1 MSTANAAPYRTREA
15 MVGKTAGLLPV
26 EDGELL
32 KVAREGFDRRS
43 VLKFLGLS
51 AALPLAACDAPHEE
65 IVPYVEMPEG
75 LVAGQ
80 PQYFATAF
88 DLNGVATGLLA
99 ESYEG
104 RPTKIEGNPD
114 HPNSLGSTDAF
125 HQAMVLSLYDPGR
138 ASLVRRAGEFSTYDA
153 FLQAVVAR
161 RAEWSRTGGE
171 GLALIVG
178 ENSSPT
184 AERLLHSLQRDYPKM
199 RISVFEPISREN
211 QRQGVEVAFGAP
223 GRVHLVT
230 GRASAF
236 VCLDHDILGPGP
248 EQVRLS
254 RGVIDRRRVRAGS
267 TTMAPLLVAEPVLT
281 ATGGTADERLAC
293 RRSRIPALASAIA
306 GRLGLPGTGPVVD
319 LDARETRFANVA
331 ARALQAAR
339 GSALLTVGEAQP
351 PAVHALAH
359 RVNAHLGSLG
369 ETVSI
374 LPPRLLESK
383 LQSLAELT
391 AAMAAGAVSDLFVLG
406 VNPIYSAPADIA
418 FEDALQK
425 VPFTVHHS
433 LYEDETSEQCLWHV
447 PQLHPLEEWSDG
459 RTATGLASIVQP
471 LVSPLYEGHSPL
483 SVLAAIGGQVNR
495 SGHEILLANWRER
508 FDSGEIGGGTGPG
521 AGPVAGAAGADD
533 AGDFETFWRTVLA
546 RGTILGTETETGR
559 APALSAAPVAP
570 ALTETPEAGAFEAVF
585 LPDPS
590 VWDGRFSN
598 NAWLQELPRPITKE
612 VWGNAAAMN
621 PRDIEALGVADGAL
635 VSITVA
641 GSGDT
646 VSRPVLIP
654 VIAVP
659 GIARGTIGLTLG
671 YGRRFGSVA
680 RGIGA
685 DVGPLRTTDA
695 LWMRAVEV
703 SVTGASVELA
713 LTQHTHQMHGRE
725 IVREVALSDLAATE
739 LSNEAEVPPTLYP
752 EFPHGPYEWAM
763 VIDQTA
769 CINCSACVVACQAEN
784 NVPVVGPAEIRRG
797 RDMHWLRIDTYYT
810 GDDEA
815 ISTASQPVPC
825 MHCEKAPCEP
835 MCPVGAAIHDSEG
848 LNVQVYNR
856 CIGTRDCQANCP
868 YKVRRFNFFAY
879 NNGQEFADLGD
890 PMVHAVHNPDVTVR
904 ARGVMEKCT
913 YCVQRISGARR
924 EAIREDGTIAEGE
937 VVTACQQACPTKAI
951 SFGNLSESGS
961 SVNALRREPHH
972 YALLEE
978 LGTRPR
984 TTYLAKVTNRISEDR
999 EGG

>member
-1 MSTANAAPYRTREA
+1 MSGTGDAGFRPREA
-15 MVGKTAGLLPV
+15 AVGETAGVLPR

-32 KVAREGFDRRS
+32 ASARQGFDRRS
-43 VLKFLGLS
+43 VLKFLGIS
-51 AALPLAACDAPHEE
+51 AALPFAACSAPYEE

-80 PQYFATAF
+80 AQYFATAF

-99 ESYEG
+99 ESHEG

-114 HPNSLGSTDAF
+114 HPNSMGSTDAF

-138 ASLVRRAGEFSTYDA
+138 ASLVRQEGRLTTYGV
-153 FLQAVVAR
+153 FLQELNR
-161 RAEWSRTGGE
+161 RRTEWTRTGGE
-171 GLALIVG
+171 GLAILAG

-184 AERLLHSLQRDYPKM
+184 SERLLESLARSYPKM
-199 RISVFEPISREN
+199 RQVVFEPISREN
-211 QRQGVEVAFGAP
+211 QRRGVAAAFGAP
-223 GRVHLVT
+223 GRVHLMP
-230 GRASAF
+230 GEASAF

-254 RGVIDRRRVRAGS
+254 RGVIARRRVRAGS

-281 ATGGTADERLAC
+281 ATGGTADDRLAC
-293 RRSRIPALASAIA
+293 RRSRIPVLASAIA
-306 GRLGLPGTGPVVD
+306 ARLGVPGVSDTGRLN
-319 LDARETRFANVA
+319 ARETRFAEA
-331 ARALQAAR
+331 AAKALRDAGAN
-339 GSALLTVGEAQP
+339 ALLTVGEAQP
-351 PAVHALAH
+351 PTVHAVVH

-369 ETVSI
+369 RTVSI
-374 LPPRLLESK
+374 LPSRRLEPDLEA
-383 LQSLAELT
+383 LAELT
-391 AAMAAGAVSDLFVLG
+391 QAMAAGTISDLFILG
-406 VNPIYSAPADIA
+406 VNPVYSAPADIA
-418 FEDALQK
+418 FEDALGT
-425 VPFTVHHS
+425 VPFSAHLS
-433 LYEDETSEQCLWHV
+433 LYEDETSETCRWHV
-447 PQLHPLEEWSDG
+447 PQLHPLEEWADG

-483 SVLAAIGGQVNR
+483 SVLAAIGGQINLTA
-495 SGHEILLANWRER
+495 HEIVTAYWQER
-508 FDSGEIGGGTGPG
+508 FER
-521 AGPVAGAAGADD
+521 
-533 AGDFETFWRTVLA
+533 GDVGNGSESFETFWREALA
-546 RGTILGTETETGR
+546 RGTIEGTDRETGE
-559 APALSAAPVAP
+559 APTLAPSPTPAATIEVPDID
-570 ALTETPEAGAFEAVF
+570 GFEAVF

-621 PRDIEALGVADGAL
+621 PKDVEALGIGDGGL
-635 VSITVA
+635 VTLTPS
-641 GSGDT
+641 GSGGPEA
-646 VSRPVLIP
+646 RPVLIP
-654 VIAVP
+654 VISVP
-659 GIARGTIGLTLG
+659 GIARGTIGLALG
-671 YGRRFGSVA
+671 YGRRFGSIA

-685 DVGPLRTTDA
+685 DVGPLRVSGA
-695 LWMRAVEV
+695 LWMRPVDCSA
-703 SVTGASVELA
+703 TGASVELA

-725 IVREVALSDLAATE
+725 IVREVALSELAATD

-752 EFPHGPYEWAM
+752 EFPRGPYEWAM

-810 GDDEA
+810 GEDEA

-835 MCPVGAAIHDSEG
+835 MCPVEASIHDSEG

-924 EAIREDGTIAEGE
+924 EASREDRTIAEGE
-937 VVTACQQACPTKAI
+937 VVTACQQACPTEAI
-951 SFGNLSESGS
+951 SFGNLSEAGS

-984 TTYLAKVTNRISEDR
+984 TTYLARVTNRVSGETGQ
-999 EGG
+999 EGE

>member
-1 MSTANAAPYRTREA
+1 MSAANAAPYRTREA
-15 MVGKTAGLLPV
+15 MIGETAGHMPV

-32 KVAREGFDRRS
+32 KVARDGFDRRS

-51 AALPLAACDAPHEE
+51 AGLPLAACSAPHEE

-99 ESYEG
+99 ESHEG

-114 HPNSLGSTDAF
+114 HPNSMGATDAF

-138 ASLVRRAGEFSTYDA
+138 ASLVRREGKFSTYDA

-171 GLALIVG
+171 GLALLVG

-184 AERLLHSLQRDYPKM
+184 AERLLQGLQRDYPRM
-199 RISVFEPISREN
+199 RLAVFEPISREN
-211 QRQGVEVAFGAP
+211 QRQGVAAAFGTP
-223 GRVHLVT
+223 GRVHLMP

-293 RRSRIPALASAIA
+293 RRSRIPALAAAIA
-306 GRLGLPGTGPVVD
+306 ARLGVAGIESAGGLNE
-319 LDARETRFANVA
+319 REMRFAA
-331 ARALQAAR
+331 AAAKALREAG

-374 LPPRLLESK
+374 LPPRLSESK
-383 LQSLAELT
+383 LESLAELT
-391 AAMAAGAVSDLFVLG
+391 SAMAAGAVSDLFILG
-406 VNPIYSAPADIA
+406 TNPIYSAPADIA

-425 VPFTVHHS
+425 VPFSVHHS

-447 PQLHPLEEWSDG
+447 PQLHPLEEWSDA

-483 SVLAAIGGQVNR
+483 SVLAALGGEVNR
-495 SGHEILLANWRER
+495 SGHEIVLANWRER
-508 FDSGEIGGGTGPG
+508 FEAGEFGSRESG
-521 AGPVAGAAGADD
+521 D

-546 RGTILGTETETGR
+546 RGTILGTETETGE
-559 APALSAAPVAP
+559 APTLATAATPVQSSEAP
-570 ALTETPEAGAFEAVF
+570 QVEGFEAVI
-585 LPDPS
+585 LPDPA

-621 PRDIEALGVADGAL
+621 PKDVEALGVADGAL
-635 VSITVA
+635 VSITA
-641 GSGDT
+641 SGEADADLG
-646 VSRPVLIP
+646 PVLIP
-654 VIAVP
+654 LIAVP
-659 GIARGTIGLTLG
+659 GVARGTIGLTLG

-695 LWMRAVEV
+695 LWMRAVDV

-725 IVREVALSDLAATE
+725 IVREVALSEFDGTALDLQRE
-739 LSNEAEVPPTLYP
+739 EKVPPTLFP
-752 EFPHGPYEWAM
+752 EFPRGPYEWAM

-797 RDMHWLRIDTYYT
+797 RDMHWLRVDTYYT
-810 GDDEA
+810 GEDEA
-815 ISTASQPVPC
+815 VSTASQPVPC

-937 VVTACQQACPTKAI
+937 VVTACQQACPTQAI
-951 SFGNLSESGS
+951 SFGNLSEAGS

-984 TTYLAKVTNRISEDR
+984 TTYLAKVINRLGEDR
-999 EGG
+999 EDG